1 MEDLKHSIAHKI
13 DHTLLKPEA
22 TQQQIET
29 ICKEALEHQFAS
41 VCVLPYY
48 VPVSAQLLKDS
59 PVKVCTVIG
68 FPLGATLTEAK
79 LAEAHAVLKNGAR
92 ELDMVI
98 NISALK
104 NKSWLYVQNEITVLA
119 QKAHESN
126 AILKVIIETCLLT
139 EEEKIKA
146 CELVTNSGAD
156 FIKTSTGFST
166 GGATIEDV
174 VLLKNHVGEK
184 VKVKASGGIRD
195 LKAAAAMI
203 EAGADRLGTSSGVKI
218 VREHLSGEVESVI
231 SKEQY

>member
-1 MEDLKHSIAHKI
+1 MEDSKHTIAHRI

-29 ICKEALEHQFAS
+29 LCKEALENKFAS

-48 VPVSAQLLKDS
+48 VPVCAQILKDS
-59 PVKVCTVIG
+59 GVKVCTVIG

-79 LAEAHAVLKNGAR
+79 LAEAHAGLKNGAT

-104 NKSWLYVQNEITVLA
+104 NKSWLYVQNEIDALA
-119 QKAHESN
+119 KKSHENN

-146 CELVTNSGAD
+146 CELVTNAGAD

-166 GGATIEDV
+166 SGATIEDV

-184 VKVKASGGIRD
+184 VMVKASGGIRD
-195 LKAAAAMI
+195 LQTAAAMI

-218 VREHLSGEVESVI
+218 VHEQLSGEVEKVI